1 MTLTLSRRRLLST
14 AVAGGCAALLPA
26 FPRSA
31 FAANPVGNPMDAV
44 RLTVDRRTLD
54 VNGKAASVFGI
65 RQPDG
70 TPGLSLDPGRR
81 FLVDL
86 ANRAGED
93 AVIHWHGQTPPYV
106 QDGVIDNNRPAIR
119 TGESVRYDFAPRTGT
134 HWMHSHHGMQEQL
147 LMAAP
152 LVVRSAEDLRADE
165 QEVIILLHDFTF
177 RDPAELLASLGAPA
191 GGMAHGGHG
200 QMGQGQMDHGSM
212 GTGAMNH
219 SSMNHGAMNHGS
231 MAGGAMNHGSMDH
244 GQAGHGSGHDMS
256 GMAGGMAMDLNDV
269 EYDAYLA
276 NDRTLADPEV
286 VRVERG
292 GRVRLRIINGATSTA
307 FHLDLGRLTGQVIAA
322 DGNPVQP
329 VAGSRFAM
337 SMGQRLDIRLTV
349 PAEGG
354 AFPILALREG
364 AVQRTGIILATP
376 GAAVGKVA
384 ATGETQTDPLDLT
397 LEKQL
402 VAVTPLAARA
412 ADLRRRM
419 QLTGSMAP
427 YVWSL
432 DGLTFGAHR
441 PLTVRQGQRVELT
454 FENASMMAHPMH
466 LHGHHF
472 QVVAIDGRPVAG
484 AVRDTVLVP
493 MMASVT
499 VAFDADNPGRWPLHC
514 HNLLHMATGMMT
526 EVVYEG
532 VG

>member
-1 MTLTLSRRRLLST
+1 MTLALSRRRLLST

-26 FPRSA
+26 FPRSV
-31 FAANPVGNPMDAV
+31 FAATPVEDAI

-70 TPGLSLDPGRR
+70 TPGLTLVPGRR
-81 FLVDL
+81 FVVDL

-93 AVIHWHGQTPPYV
+93 TIIHWHGQTPPYV
-106 QDGVIDNNRPAIR
+106 QDGVVDNNRPAIR
-119 TGESVRYDFAPRTGT
+119 TNESVRYDFAPRTGT

-152 LVVRSAEDLRADE
+152 LVVHSAGDLRTDE
-165 QEVIILLHDFTF
+165 QEVTLLLHDFTF

-200 QMGQGQMDHGSM
+200 QMD
-212 GTGAMNH
+212 
-219 SSMNHGAMNHGS
+219 HGAMNHGS
-231 MAGGAMNHGSMDH
+231 INHGSMSGGAMNHGSMGH
-244 GQAGHGSGHDMS
+244 GQAADGSGHGADHGMS
-256 GMAGGMAMDLNDV
+256 GMSGGMAMDLNDV

-307 FHLDLGRLTGQVIAA
+307 FHLDLGRLSGQVIAA
-322 DGNPVQP
+322 DGNPVRP
-329 VAGSRFAM
+329 VSGSRFAM
-337 SMGQRLDIRLTV
+337 SMGQRLDIRLTM

-376 GAAVGKVA
+376 SAAVEKVA
-384 ATGETQTDPLDLT
+384 ATGEVQTDPLDLS

-402 VAVTPLAARA
+402 VAVTPLAPRA
-412 ADLRRRM
+412 PDLTRRM
-419 QLTGSMAP
+419 RLTGSMAP

-432 DGLTFGAHR
+432 DDVTFGSHR

-454 FENASMMAHPMH
+454 FDNASMMAHPMH

-493 MMASVT
+493 MMGSVT